1 MIIKEILCDK
11 KKYLDLLLIGDEQ
24 ESMIL
29 KYLDKSRILGL
40 YDPELKAICAV
51 EHMPDKSEKVVE
63 IKNIAV
69 YPKYHHKGYGTKL
82 LLHILS
88 LYKSEAD
95 KILVGTGE
103 NEQTLR
109 FYKKQGFMYSHTL
122 KNFFIQNYDHPIYEN
137 GKQLVDMIYLSINL
151 KHP

>member
-29 KYLDKSRILGL
+29 KYLDKSRIFGL

-69 YPKYHHKGYGTKL
+69 YPKYHHKGYGTKVRPTKYWSEQERMNK
-82 LLHILS
+82 HYAFI
-88 LYKSEAD
+88 KSRVSC
-95 KILVGTGE
+95 I
-103 NEQTLR
+103 
-109 FYKKQGFMYSHTL
+109 HT
-122 KNFFIQNYDHPIYEN
+122 H
-137 GKQLVDMIYLSINL
+137 
-151 KHP
+151 

>member
-29 KYLDKSRILGL
+29 KYLDKSRIFGL

-63 IKNIAV
+63 IKNIAGGNHQSLAV
-69 YPKYHHKGYGTKL
+69 LVSPCTPFQGTL
-82 LLHILS
+82 
-88 LYKSEAD
+88 
-95 KILVGTGE
+95 E
-103 NEQTLR
+103 NRGGLR
-109 FYKKQGFMYSHTL
+109 HA
-122 KNFFIQNYDHPIYEN
+122 
-137 GKQLVDMIYLSINL
+137 VARR
-151 KHP
+151 